1 MENFVVL
8 TGKTLAYTINNRY
21 FIAINWRNPRIA
33 GLPDRKDGVCMKK
46 RSILRRGGLL
56 LLVLGLTLLFATGLT
71 ADAAVTQTR
80 TEGIDA
86 FPESYQPYLKALQAE
101 HPTWQF
107 VAFDTGLT
115 WDEVLDGE
123 TRVVSNNLVLLSTK
137 TSWKSLAPGS
147 FNWETN
153 TFAAFDGGK
162 YNAASREIIA
172 YYMDPRNALRNA
184 SDLRYVFQF
193 EQLTFDPS
201 TQTLAGVKQILKGT
215 FMKEDTLLPG
225 FTSAEEEGAM
235 TYAQAFMAI
244 AAELN
249 VSPYHLAARVRQE
262 QGTGG
267 KSPLIS
273 GTYAGYEG
281 YYNYFNVSANGS
293 TQTDLYV
300 NGLKRAQKEGWDTAY
315 KALLG
320 GAKLIADKYIA
331 KGQDTLYLEK
341 FDVAAT
347 GGLYDHQYM
356 QNLRAAY
363 SESLSVYNSY
373 NNMGM
378 LDGSFTFVIPVYRNM
393 PETACPEPTADGNP
407 NYKLQNLGVSGAVLD
422 PEYNPDTL
430 TYTATVGN
438 DIHTV
443 TVSAL
448 PYASTSKVSGTGSIG
463 LAVGENVI
471 PITVTAERGDT
482 CTYTLR
488 IIRLADGEIIIAM
501 GTTTTGVNLRAEPN
515 TNATVLTTVPQGRT
529 VSILSDDGEWCQ
541 VIYGQYTG
549 YLKKEYIHVYVPAK
563 SLSLSQNAVSV
574 IAGAP
579 FTLQAI
585 TDPDPCDTVILWKTS
600 NAAVATVSEGVI
612 TGHYTGTAIITAYTE
627 NGLSASCTVTVTEPV
642 LFEGTVNVNSSLN
655 VRDGPNSSGTSVI
668 GKLKANARVEV
679 VEVLTEWL
687 RIRYPDSSSGV
698 AWVSRQYIVSDP
710 VDASGLTVTPESTV
724 MTPGQTLTLGAALTP
739 FYSTE
744 TLSWSSDNVTVATVK
759 NGIVSAVSEG
769 TAVITVTSSGGLT
782 ASCTI
787 TVEHGAQSVQL
798 DRTEATVLIGQS
810 VTLQATMQPA
820 DAQETLS
827 WSTSNPAVATVQGG
841 VVSAVSRGSAV
852 ITVTTTSG
860 KTASCTVTVTLPP
873 AESITLNQTAL
884 QLYPGKTATLEAAM
898 LPLNAGD
905 TLTWTSNNPA
915 VATVQNGVVTAIFD
929 GTAIITV
936 TASPSG
942 KTASC
947 TVTVDGPADAVTLDK
962 TALQLY
968 QNGVA
973 QLIATMTPTTS
984 TDTLAWVSD
993 NPSVATVQDGK
1004 ISAVGEGTATITV
1017 TTSSGKSASC
1027 AVTVTFA
1034 EISVTLDQTEVTLA
1048 PGKTLT
1054 LVPTLAPNGITDT
1067 LTWTSS
1073 DPAVATVQNGVV
1085 TAVRKGSV
1093 TITVTTTSGKTASC
1107 AVTVEVPATD
1117 ISLNKTDITMV
1128 MGESATL
1135 SATLVPA
1142 DSTDELVW
1150 SSSDPAIFTVN
1161 NGKVTAVAVGTA
1173 TLTVKARD
1181 GVQATCIVRVK
1192 SPVPDSVTSAT
1203 FTVKSGYIRKISLGT
1218 TVEKLLAGLNEKQYC
1233 KVFTA
1238 NGKAADG
1245 GALAATG
1252 MVVKLMDGDT
1262 VKASYTLVITG
1273 DADGDGQVT
1282 VNDYVALKGHILK
1295 KSNLDGAYAQA
1306 ADADG
1311 DGSITV
1317 NDYVTVKGYILKKN
1331 SITAN

>member
-1 MENFVVL
+1 
-8 TGKTLAYTINNRY
+8 
-21 FIAINWRNPRIA
+21 
-33 GLPDRKDGVCMKK
+33 MKK
-46 RSILRRGGLL
+46 QPILRRSGLL
-56 LLVLGLTLLFATGLT
+56 LLVLCLAMLFATGLT

-86 FPESYQPYLKALQAE
+86 FPESYRPYLEALQKE

-123 TRVVSNNLVLLSTK
+123 TRVVHNNLVLLSTK

-153 TFAAFDGGK
+153 TFAKFDGGK

-172 YYMDPRNALRNA
+172 YYMDPRNALRDS

-193 EQLTFDPS
+193 EQLTFDPN
-201 TQTLAGVKQILKGT
+201 TQTLDGVKQILKGT
-215 FMKEDTLLPG
+215 FMKDDTLLPG

-235 TYAQAFMAI
+235 TYAQAFMSI

-273 GTYAGYEG
+273 GTYEGYEG
-281 YYNYFNVSANGS
+281 YYNYFNVSASGS
-293 TQTDLYV
+293 TQTDIYV

-341 FDVAAT
+341 FDVAVT

-378 LDGSFTFVIPVYRNM
+378 LDGSFTFVIPVYRDM

-407 NYKLQNLGVSGAVLD
+407 NYKLQSLGVSGAVLD
-422 PEYNPDTL
+422 PEYDPDTL

-443 TVSAL
+443 TISAL
-448 PYASTSKVSGTGSIG
+448 PYATTSTVSGTGSIG

-482 CTYTLR
+482 RTYTLR
-488 IIRLADGEIIIAM
+488 VVRLADGEIIIAM
-501 GTTTTGVNLRAEPN
+501 GTTTTGVNLRTEPN
-515 TNATVLTTVPQGRT
+515 TESVALTTVPEGRT

-549 YLKKEYIHVYVPAK
+549 YMKKEYIHVYVPAK
-563 SLSLSQNAVSV
+563 SLSLIQNEVSI

-579 FTLQAI
+579 FTLQVI

-600 NAAVATVSEGVI
+600 NPAVATVSEGVI

-627 NGLSASCTVTVTEPV
+627 NGLSATCTVTVAEPI

-655 VRDGPNSSGTSVI
+655 VRDGPSSSGTSVI

-687 RIRYPDSSSGV
+687 RIRYPDSQSGV

-710 VDASGLTVTPESTV
+710 VDASGLTLTPETGTLV
-724 MTPGQTLTLGAALTP
+724 PGETMSLIAGLIP

-744 TLSWSSDNVTVATVK
+744 TLTWSSDNEAVATVE
-759 NGIVSAVSEG
+759 NGIVSARSEG

-782 ASCTI
+782 ATCTI
-787 TVEHGAQSVQL
+787 TVEHGALNIQL
-798 DRTEATVLIGQS
+798 DRTEATLLIGQS
-810 VTLQATMQPA
+810 VTLVATMQPA
-820 DAQETLS
+820 DAQETIS
-827 WSTSNPAVATVQGG
+827 WSTSDPAVATVENG
-841 VVSAVSRGSAV
+841 VVTAVGKGSAI
-852 ITVTTTSG
+852 ITVATTSG

-873 AESITLNQTAL
+873 AESITLDQTSL
-884 QLYPGKTATLEAAM
+884 QLYPGKTAILAVSM

-905 TLTWTSNNPA
+905 SLSWTSSDPA
-915 VATVQNGVVTAIFD
+915 VATVENGVVTAIFD
-929 GTAIITV
+929 GTATITV

-947 TVTVDGPADAVTLDK
+947 TVTVDGPADGVALDK

-973 QLIATMTPTTS
+973 QLIATMTPANS
-984 TDTLAWVSD
+984 TDTLTWSSD
-993 NPSVATVQDGK
+993 NEAVATVQDGK
-1004 ISAVGEGTATITV
+1004 VSAVGEGSAIITV
-1017 TTSSGKSASC
+1017 TTTSGKTASC
-1027 AVTVTFA
+1027 AVTVIFA

-1054 LVPTLAPNGITDT
+1054 VVPTLAPDGITDI
-1067 LTWTSS
+1067 LTWTSD
-1073 DPAVATVQNGVV
+1073 DPAVATVENGVI
-1085 TAVRKGSV
+1085 TAVAKGSA

-1107 AVTVEVPATD
+1107 VVTVAIPATG

-1128 MGESATL
+1128 IGESTTL

-1142 DSTDELVW
+1142 DSTDVPVW

-1173 TLTVKARD
+1173 TLTVTARD

-1192 SPVPDSVTSAT
+1192 SPVPDKVSSSA
-1203 FTVKSGYIRKISLGT
+1203 FAVKGEYIRKISLGT
-1218 TVEKLLAGLNEKQYC
+1218 TVEQLLAGLNEKQYC

-1238 NGKAADG
+1238 NGKAADSS
-1245 GALAATG
+1245 ALAATG

-1262 VKASYTLVITG
+1262 VKASYTLVVTG

-1282 VNDYVALKGHILK
+1282 VNDYVAIKGHILK

-1331 SITAN
+1331 GITAN